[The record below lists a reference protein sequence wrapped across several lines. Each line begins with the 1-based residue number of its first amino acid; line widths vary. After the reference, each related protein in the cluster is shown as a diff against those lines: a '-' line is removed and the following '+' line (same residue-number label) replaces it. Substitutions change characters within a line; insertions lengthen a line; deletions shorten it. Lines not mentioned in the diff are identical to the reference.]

1 MDTDASSDVSNLRAA
16 PPLFVTDRQ
25 LRDLV
30 APHIGYDRF
39 RLIMRTLEHKG
50 FPRVNTLF
58 HAHYYRAV
66 RAWLDQHYGN
76 VAYGFAMPEDGEENW
91 DPPPRRG
98 RPKVVKDQR

>member
-1 MDTDASSDVSNLRAA
+1 MNADGPEDISNLRAA

-39 RLIMRTLEHKG
+39 RSIMRVLEVKG

-58 HAHYYRAV
+58 RARYYPAV

-76 VAYGFAMPEDGEENW
+76 VAHGFAMAEDGKETW
-91 DPPPRRG
+91 DPPPKRG
-98 RPKVVKDQR
+98 RPKAAR